1 VVGFTADLSGAKQAV
16 DWRFVSDFDEKW
28 KTTTENAKSTLG
40 VARELLLVVLLVLL
54 ILFPKVVNGLLLT
67 AGFTKAD
74 IAGLH
79 WESVQKASE
88 QAGEAG
94 QQIQAASQRID
105 SVQKGLDALAA
116 KTSDPSVKTE
126 VDRLKTELNQSAQ
139 TTKNASSDLQAS
151 LATQES
157 VLQTA
162 RPQNGIGT
170 GAWGAVVSSDKDLQ
184 EARFEVKRAQQL
196 GYQNTRLYDRQ
207 NWFRTVIEF
216 PNVADAQ
223 AALPTLRAKI
233 RNTTYLVEMAK
244 WCPEKTDDSQGVL
257 KCSGF

>member
-1 VVGFTADLSGAKQAV
+1 MSN
-16 DWRFVSDFDEKW
+16 FDEKW
-28 KTTTENAKSTLG
+28 KTTTDNARNTLA
-40 VARELLLVVLLVLL
+40 VLRELMLVMVLILLV
-54 ILFPKVVNGLLLT
+54 LFPKVVNSLLLT

-88 QAGEAG
+88 QAGEAS
-94 QQIQAASQRID
+94 QQIQSATQRID
-105 SVQKGLDALAA
+105 SVQKDLETLAA
-116 KTSDPSVKTE
+116 RTNDPSVKTE
-126 VDRLKTELNQSAQ
+126 VNRLKTELNQSSQ
-139 TTKNASSDLQAS
+139 TTKNADTDLQAS

-162 RPQNGIGT
+162 RSQNAVGT

-184 EARFEVKRAQQL
+184 EAQFEVKKAQQV

-216 PNVADAQ
+216 ASAADAQ
-223 AALPTLRAKI
+223 AALPALRAKI
-233 RNTTYLVEMAK
+233 RNTTYLVEMVK
-244 WCPEKTDDSQGVL
+244 WCPEKTDDGRGVL